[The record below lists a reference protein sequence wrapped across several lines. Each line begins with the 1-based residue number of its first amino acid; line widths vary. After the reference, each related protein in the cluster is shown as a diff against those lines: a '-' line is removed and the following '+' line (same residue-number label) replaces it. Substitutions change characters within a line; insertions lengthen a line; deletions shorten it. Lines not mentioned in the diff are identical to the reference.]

1 MHFVLSGTFC
11 ACFPKHVVFIDLNNL
26 CYDGDCVK
34 VFFSTKWF
42 RLMLFQFNQIMLRS
56 FEVKVFLMPFCVSL

>member
-1 MHFVLSGTFC
+1 MMASSLIC
-11 ACFPKHVVFIDLNNL
+11 
-26 CYDGDCVK
+26 DCVK

-56 FEVKVFLMPFCVSL
+56 FEVKVFLMPFCVPLKLLKLYSLKFVL